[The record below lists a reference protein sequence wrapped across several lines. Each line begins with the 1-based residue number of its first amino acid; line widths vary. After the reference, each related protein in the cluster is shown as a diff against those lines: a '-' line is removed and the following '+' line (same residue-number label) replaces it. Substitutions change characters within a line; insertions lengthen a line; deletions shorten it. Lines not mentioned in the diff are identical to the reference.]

1 MDNSR
6 EMTKEELDM
15 TKIQKIGAD
24 GKMHDYWQYTPEEI
38 AVMKQKAEERRRQ
51 KEESKLAEE
60 Q

>member
-1 MDNSR
+1 
-6 EMTKEELDM
+6 M

-38 AVMKQKAEERRRQ
+38 AVMKQKAEERHKQ
-51 KEESKLAEE
+51 MEEEAAKSSAEEPAEE